1 MDTISRFGKANGTVK
16 VTLRLIPQ
24 KINQI
29 KIQFFLGTK
38 INLEFLLF
46 EAGKLKINR
55 IYK

>member
-29 KIQFFLGTK
+29 KNSIFLGTK